1 VLWFALACAV
11 ASCAFHLPFAAGSGF
26 HSLLLY
32 ILACPLH
39 EKRRRKRKKTSI
51 GLLWIRLGRLIFSC
65 ACGRAP
71 TKRSGTGS
79 PPSCSEFVPSTLS
92 IAVRTA
98 FDTAF
103 LRNIW
108 GLSGATSAKGRS
120 SCSPR
125 FCLVILLLPLSFW
138 GVCSYSISRQ
148 IADSVGIDARRA

>member
-1 VLWFALACAV
+1 V

-125 FCLVILLLPLSFW
+125 FCLVILLLPLSALRRLLP
-138 GVCSYSISRQ
+138 VPCRTVASYSISRQ